1 MAIHEGYE
9 QINTITGLDIPWE
22 GKTGME
28 VEDFI
33 SRRLKNPIGNNI
45 TYENSV
51 LTIYNPEGDP
61 IAQGNVTVVPP
72 NYTTELQFP

>member
-9 QINTITGLDIPWE
+9 QINTITGLDVPWE

-33 SRRLKNPIGNNI
+33 SRRLKNPLGNNI
-45 TYENSV
+45 TYENSDFFV
-51 LTIYNPEGDP
+51 KNCKNIIDSIGSK
-61 IAQGNVTVVPP
+61 
-72 NYTTELQFP
+72 